1 VLSVL
6 AISLSSQGVIQEW
19 CRTRYRL
26 RGPGAPGRMHHAGSP
41 AGRYLLPVGDLS
53 EFPLKVRLFLKTY
66 RWRRID
72 PVPWSPLAKPLTEC
86 RVALVSSAGFVT
98 ADQEPFDET
107 KRGGDPSFRV
117 IPFDVDLATL
127 RDTHRSESFD
137 HSGMRSD
144 PNLAL
149 PVDRLREL
157 AGTGRIGGVNSRH
170 ISFMGS
176 LTATGVFVRDTAP
189 AAARLFVEDGVDVAL
204 LVPV

>member
-1 VLSVL
+1 
-6 AISLSSQGVIQEW
+6 
-19 CRTRYRL
+19 
-26 RGPGAPGRMHHAGSP
+26 
-41 AGRYLLPVGDLS
+41 VGDLS

-72 PVPWSPLAKPLTEC
+72 PVPWTPLSRPLSEC
-86 RVALVSSAGFVT
+86 RVAIVSSAGFVT
-98 ADQEPFDET
+98 PGQEPFDET
-107 KRGGDPSFRV
+107 KRGGDPSFRE
-117 IPFDVDLATL
+117 IPSGVDLAAL

-137 HSGMRSD
+137 HSGMRED

-157 AGTGRIGGVNSRH
+157 ARVRRIGSVNSRH

-176 LTATGVFVRDTAP
+176 LTATGAFVRDTAP
-189 AAARLFVEDGVDVAL
+189 AAARLLVADGVDVAL